1 MDNTFWGCIVEPGKA
16 AVFVP
21 PPEEAR
27 LHISQVN
34 KLNEPLWQAAMV
46 LFCYLPKSK
55 VWSRTSL
62 GALCRAALLSPSR
75 NSTEILIVQS
85 FCF

>member
-27 LHISQVN
+27 LHISQVT
-34 KLNEPLWQAAMV
+34 KLCI
-46 LFCYLPKSK
+46 F
-55 VWSRTSL
+55 
-62 GALCRAALLSPSR
+62 
-75 NSTEILIVQS
+75 
-85 FCF
+85 